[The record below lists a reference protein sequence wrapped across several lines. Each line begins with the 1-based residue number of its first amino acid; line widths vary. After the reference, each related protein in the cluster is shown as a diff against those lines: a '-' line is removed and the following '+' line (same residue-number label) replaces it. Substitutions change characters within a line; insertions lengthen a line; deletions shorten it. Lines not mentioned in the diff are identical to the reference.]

1 MSEVDVYKSR
11 LERTVKIQLSSEARP
26 YSRKDV
32 FDGLLGAGVPHKAI
46 EALGVRKRNVE
57 WEVTLCTAADRNCLL
72 QLPAIAVKG
81 HQVQVGGVRKS
92 ARRLRVFYLPY
103 YVPITAITSQ
113 LVQKGVKV
121 IKTFQEK
128 DRETGLASNVWN
140 VLVEVDSE
148 DEVPDR
154 SDMLNCRSKRGRGRR
169 QRRRRLAVMCCE
181 VAKASCDSWATCSHR
196 AKSQRRRVTL
206 GQLVHTERSRKGVVR
221 LLGNLFTPCVVVK
234 ALSRCSSCIHR

>member
-1 MSEVDVYKSR
+1 MPR
-11 LERTVKIQLSSEARP
+11 
-26 YSRKDV
+26 
-32 FDGLLGAGVPHKAI
+32 KAI
-46 EALGVRKRNVE
+46 EALGVRERNVE

-140 VLVEVDSE
+140 VLVAVDSE

-154 SDMLNCRSKRGRGRR
+154 MRWSFAGMQGASWSTWLAGRR
-169 QRRRRLAVMCCE
+169 SVCAASSVDTSSSTARRRTATSAARSGTSSRTCRILSGIQREAQTVLGVYLKC
-181 VAKASCDSWATCSHR
+181 TCS
-196 AKSQRRRVTL
+196 RVTSASSAL
-206 GQLVHTERSRKGVVR
+206 GVL
-221 LLGNLFTPCVVVK
+221 NDY
-234 ALSRCSSCIHR
+234 ALYIR

>member
-1 MSEVDVYKSR
+1 MPR
-11 LERTVKIQLSSEARP
+11 
-26 YSRKDV
+26 
-32 FDGLLGAGVPHKAI
+32 KAI
-46 EALGVRKRNVE
+46 EALGVRERNVE
-57 WEVTLCTAADRNCLL
+57 WEVTLCTAADRNCFL

-103 YVPITAITSQ
+103 YVPITAIIIQ

-128 DRETGLASNVWN
+128 DRETRLATNVWK

-154 SDMLNCRSKRGRGRR
+154 MRWSFTGMQGG
-169 QRRRRLAVMCCE
+169 V
-181 VAKASCDSWATCSHR
+181 
-196 AKSQRRRVTL
+196 
-206 GQLVHTERSRKGVVR
+206 LVKMHHTTFFVFWQ
-221 LLGNLFTPCVVVK
+221 N
-234 ALSRCSSCIHR
+234 AL